1 MNRRPS
7 GYEYYVLFFLN
18 NLINLSSHSA
28 TKRYS
33 ISMKIKY
40 TNYYEYWFER
50 IKDSKIRTTITRRID
65 RIKYSDHLGDYK
77 VLETNLYELR
87 FFIHSG
93 IRIYFTLKDDELII
107 LLIGG
112 SKDTQAKDISKAR
125 EILKELNNG

>member
-1 MNRRPS
+1 
-7 GYEYYVLFFLN
+7 
-18 NLINLSSHSA
+18 
-28 TKRYS
+28 
-33 ISMKIKY
+33 MKIKY

-93 IRIYFTLKDDELII
+93 IRIYFTLKGDELII

-112 SKDTQAKDISKAR
+112 DKDTQTKDISKAR